1 MFIVAHRMSTLTT
14 CDRIMVIE
22 AGRIAGLDTA
32 ENLQR
37 VDGYYR
43 AAMELAGTGTAHG
56 DP

>member
-1 MFIVAHRMSTLTT
+1 
-14 CDRIMVIE
+14 MVIE

-43 AAMELAGTGTAHG
+43 VAMDLAGTGTAHA
-56 DP
+56 DPCAPTRASHHRGR